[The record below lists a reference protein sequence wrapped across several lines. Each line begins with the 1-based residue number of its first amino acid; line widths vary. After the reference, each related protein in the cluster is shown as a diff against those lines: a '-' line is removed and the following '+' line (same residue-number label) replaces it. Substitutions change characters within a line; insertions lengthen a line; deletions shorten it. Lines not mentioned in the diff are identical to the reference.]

1 MQPYQEEYIVNLK
14 SLSALTLHNRQRS
27 QTFEEYLE
35 NLSQNQQ
42 KTEQIAQLKRE
53 IGQLRERQA
62 EYARETA
69 DFDILKAAFGQNGV
83 PHQIIRSVIP
93 KLTITSNTILGQMTG
108 GKMGV
113 EFRLEKTERGG
124 KETDRI
130 GRGNVPKRSDFCG
143 DIKNHADLSGTKRN

>member
-69 DFDILKAAFGQNGV
+69 DFDILKAAFSQNGV
-83 PHQIIRSVIP
+83 PHQIIRSIIP

-113 EFRLEKTERGG
+113 EFRLEKIERGR
-124 KETDRI
+124 KEKTTL
-130 GRGNVPKRSDFCG
+130 
-143 DIKNHADLSGTKRN
+143 DIFIEESGTTNA